1 MQSRVR
7 KVRRAMIEGGIGMS
21 RFIGVRVAGCALAL
35 LVSVGL
41 AGATF
46 AQTSLPQT
54 PQMPPARTFKVI
66 YPFVAGA
73 SGDVLTRLVVDRI
86 SAGLSVATIVENRT
100 GAAGRLGAKA
110 VAAAEPDG
118 LTLLVAS
125 SPLIVI
131 YPHSHAALDYD
142 PENDLVPRRASSA
155 IVLRRRSSRRA
166 RLAALGA

>member
-54 PQMPPARTFKVI
+54 HQMPPARTFKVI

-86 SAGLSVATIVENRT
+86 RPACRW
-100 GAAGRLGAKA
+100 
-110 VAAAEPDG
+110 
-118 LTLLVAS
+118 
-125 SPLIVI
+125 
-131 YPHSHAALDYD
+131 
-142 PENDLVPRRASSA
+142 
-155 IVLRRRSSRRA
+155 RRSSRTVRA
-166 RLAALGA
+166 RQGDSKNRTCPRLTRPANQIL